1 MWLFISGTFEGVG
14 VGGLNRE
21 GWFDR
26 EGSGGGLIKLFNLPK
41 ITVSILHN
49 ELEAVLK
56 LEIMEIQSSST

>member
-1 MWLFISGTFEGVG
+1 MWLFISGTFEG
-14 VGGLNRE
+14 GGLNRE

-26 EGSGGGLIKLFNLPK
+26 EGGGGALIKLFNLPK